1 MYYNTEI
8 FQWLCGK
15 KKVKQEA
22 GANHLIMSLIYVTCH
37 TISLI
42 YRFKCLYG
50 LIPEKFPLLFQA
62 LITTYS
68 ILIPDLFQQRNTKQQ
83 PTLFHSFT
91 NKENT
96 KQQPHLFCTY
106 SNKETQ
112 SNSPTYSAPF
122 PTKKTQSNDLGWKL
136 GLRLPPYALHV
147 SFPSPV
153 LPPSLPCTEATPM
166 PAQEP
171 ILSTPS
177 PALLNA
183 FTEQFF
189 DRSQHC
195 ACTPA
200 VSCSLIC
207 PFPS

>member
-83 PTLFHSFT
+83 PTLFHAFS
-91 NKENT
+91 NKENTKQRPHLFCTYSNKENTKQQSTILHLFQQRNT
-96 KQQPHLFCTY
+96 KQQPHLFCTF
-106 SNKETQ
+106 SNKE
-112 SNSPTYSAPF
+112 N
-122 PTKKTQSNDLGWKL
+122 TKQRPG
-136 GLRLPPYALHV
+136 
-147 SFPSPV
+147 
-153 LPPSLPCTEATPM
+153 TEIKFEAG
-166 PAQEP
+166 A
-171 ILSTPS
+171 
-177 PALLNA
+177 
-183 FTEQFF
+183 
-189 DRSQHC
+189 DC
-195 ACTPA
+195 
-200 VSCSLIC
+200 
-207 PFPS
+207 